1 MMMPLC
7 PVLVTLFLHAL
18 GKSMDSSS
26 LSNLG
31 FLFVLAFV
39 ERDCLVRER
48 FSVDDDLDR
57 RDLLVSEILVRVS
70 L

>member
-1 MMMPLC
+1 
-7 PVLVTLFLHAL
+7 
-18 GKSMDSSS
+18 MDSSS

-70 L
+70 STSQYLPLPFSSLPRAC